1 MSSSPVSVLPA
12 SGLTSSASP
21 LPAAS
26 VAPPFRYAPL
36 YWMAVG
42 SFAIGT
48 EGFMV
53 AAVLPAM
60 SSDLAV
66 SVAVAGQLMTI
77 FALTYAFSS
86 PVLTALTG
94 GFDRRNLLIAAMAVF
109 AAGNIVAAMAP
120 NYSSLAAA
128 RVLLAVAAGLYVP
141 GANALAGVLV
151 PPNRRGGA
159 LAIVNGGM
167 SMAVA
172 LGVPLGALVGAHFGW
187 RMMFIGVAVL
197 ATIALAGLLLGLPRG
212 IGSGLAVAS
221 LRERIGVARRPAV
234 LWALL
239 ATTLW
244 ATGAYTVYAYIAEY
258 LTTTAGLAGSHI
270 SFALFMWGAA
280 AFAGVL
286 IGGFATDRFGHGRIA
301 AVTLPL
307 VAIALFG
314 LSLAAKTLT
323 PAQAVTPVLLAL
335 VLWGVSAWAFSP
347 AQQTRLIGIAGLEG
361 ASIAISLNASFMYF
375 GFSMGAVLG
384 AVVLA
389 YGSVSDL
396 GWVGGLME
404 LAAFAVSSSIGLF
417 GRRLPAATTGTI

>member
-1 MSSSPVSVLPA
+1 MSVMPTSAVPLSVTPVTIARAVE
-12 SGLTSSASP
+12 T
-21 LPAAS
+21 
-26 VAPPFRYAPL
+26 APPFRYAPL

-53 AAVLPAM
+53 AAVLPSM

-86 PVLTALTG
+86 PLLTALTG
-94 GFDRRNLLIAAMAVF
+94 GFDRRNLLIAAMTVF

-128 RVLLAVAAGLYVP
+128 RVLLAMAAGLYVP

-159 LAIVNGGM
+159 LAIVSGGM

-197 ATIALAGLLLGLPRG
+197 SVIALAGLLVGLPRG
-212 IGSGLAVAS
+212 IGSGIAVAS
-221 LRERIGVARRPAV
+221 LRQRLAVARQPAV
-234 LWALL
+234 LRALL
-239 ATTLW
+239 VTALW
-244 ATGAYTVYAYIAEY
+244 AAGAYTVYAYIASY
-258 LTTTAGLAGSHI
+258 LTTTAGFAGSHI
-270 SFALFMWGAA
+270 SFALFMWGGA

-286 IGGFATDRFGHGRIA
+286 IGGFATDRFGHGRIIA
-301 AVTLPL
+301 TTLPL
-307 VAIALFG
+307 VAIALFS
-314 LSLAAKTLT
+314 LSLSAKLLS
-323 PAQAVTPVLLAL
+323 PAQAIAPVLIALA
-335 VLWGVSAWAFSP
+335 LWGVSAWAFSP

-384 AVVLA
+384 ALVL
-389 YGSVSDL
+389 GFGTVSDL

-404 LAAFAVSSSIGLF
+404 LAAFAISAVIGLF
-417 GRRLPAATTGTI
+417 GRPLPTAAAETI